1 MSRLLLKYV
10 ALKGVHDN
18 SIGFSVGVDSI
29 CGSRDDCWQL
39 MSPNF
44 AHLVCRCSLKKPMTR

>member
-18 SIGFSVGVDSI
+18 SFGFSVGVDSI

-44 AHLVCRCSLKKPMTR
+44 GSFGLSLFAEKPDD

>member
-1 MSRLLLKYV
+1 MSCLLLKYV

-29 CGSRDDCWQL
+29 CGSQDDCWQL
-39 MSPNF
+39 TSPNF
-44 AHLVCRCSLKKPMTR
+44 GSFGLSLFSEKADD

>member
-1 MSRLLLKYV
+1 MSGLLLKYV

-29 CGSRDDCWQL
+29 CGSQDDCWQL
-39 MSPNF
+39 TSPNF
-44 AHLVCRCSLKKPMTR
+44 GSFGLSLFSEKADD